1 MTYGSRKLVA
11 GLLAALP
18 CWTPALAGGPITL
31 GAAPDSPLVAPV
43 ADWSGPYLGF
53 ALTTPRGGN
62 AWASREL
69 DLSLVPDGWDG
80 SAVVLTLGHD
90 WQRGK
95 LTYGALLSVSNGD
108 YSAAPTN
115 APFINCADCDTRV
128 SDLITLRGRA
138 GFVAGQTLFFASG
151 GLAHANVTATNL
163 FGLWVIGD
171 TGMTGWTAGLGLER
185 RLGEN
190 LSFTMSYDHVDLGT
204 MDLPDYLP
212 TGYTDIDLGIVQVG
226 MNVRW

>member
-43 ADWSGPYLGF
+43 ADWSGPYFGF
-53 ALTTPRGGN
+53 ALATPRGGN

-80 SAVVLTLGHD
+80 SAMVLTLGHD

-95 LTYGALLSVSNGD
+95 LTYGALLSLSTGEHTAEPING
-108 YSAAPTN
+108 
-115 APFINCADCDTRV
+115 PFINCADCDTRV

-138 GFVAGQTLFFASG
+138 GFAAGQTLFFASG

-163 FGLWVIGD
+163 FGLFVIGD
-171 TGMTGWTAGLGLER
+171 KAMTGWTVGIGLER